1 VYQPDVVADPF
12 SIKTTI
18 LPDDESF
25 EEPNTHVVNLSSK
38 KVSFVCTAETASENE
53 ARVQQPAKTQNTFWT
68 MDFQAGQFWTNRT
81 IDWTNRTIDGQSGWR
96 IWLMDP
102 QALFLHTLLACFQQN
117 AREEASSVPVVD
129 YLILHL
135 FVDQLIGTEFYVDM
149 VVMTLVIGLFTAYK
163 DREITSYILSA
174 IDALMAIFGL
184 IRWYYITTNPI
195 Q

>member
-1 VYQPDVVADPF
+1 
-12 SIKTTI
+12 
-18 LPDDESF
+18 
-25 EEPNTHVVNLSSK
+25 
-38 KVSFVCTAETASENE
+38 
-53 ARVQQPAKTQNTFWT
+53 
-68 MDFQAGQFWTNRT
+68 
-81 IDWTNRTIDGQSGWR
+81 
-96 IWLMDP
+96 MDP